1 MTLIALS
8 ASYGAGSTRIAPA
21 LAERLGVPFVDRA
34 IPLEVAKQL
43 HVSADEAAAHEEGGG
58 GSFLERV
65 LRGFIGTDP
74 GAPAPLP
81 AAEAFSS
88 EDFRRATEEVLLHQ
102 AATGAGVIL
111 GRGSVVVLRENPRAL
126 RVRLDGPPDRRVSQA
141 IRLGRSLDREDA
153 ERALRQF
160 DRTHAA
166 YLQQLYGVDIRDSTL
181 YHLVLDSTRI
191 ELEACVEIIAKA
203 ADSLAY
209 GADVPSADGLGEPGH

>member
-88 EDFRRATEEVLLHQ
+88 EDFRRATEEVILRQ
-102 AATGAGVIL
+102 AATGQGVIL
-111 GRGSVVVLRENPRAL
+111 GRGAMVVLRDDPRVL
-126 RVRLDGPPDRRVSQA
+126 RVRLDGPAERRREQA
-141 IRLGRSLDREDA
+141 IRLGEIDADTA
-153 ERALRQF
+153 ERALRQT
-160 DRTHAA
+160 DRTHAE
-166 YLQQLYGVDIRDSTL
+166 YMRRFYDVDIDDPAL
-181 YHLVLDSTRI
+181 YHLLIDST
-191 ELEACVEIIAKA
+191 AFSFDVCVELIVRASQALNTGIA
-203 ADSLAY
+203 SRL
-209 GADVPSADGLGEPGH
+209 SASR